1 MNRVVAPGSLSGSF
15 RAPASKSHAH
25 RLLICAALGT
35 APVTVLC
42 DTFSDDILATI
53 DCLTAMGAQIT
64 HEESRIS
71 VTPVFA
77 SRKLVELCKLPCRE
91 SGSTL
96 RFLLPVLGALG
107 LSGVFQMEGRL
118 PERPLHPLDEVLMA
132 HGMVLRRD
140 GSALHVSGQLQ
151 PGRFSL
157 PGDVSSQYLS
167 GLLFALPLLDG
178 DSTLEITGALQSASY
193 FSMTQDAVS
202 KSAIRFSKNRNCLSI
217 PGNQRCALPDGCSAE
232 GDWSGAAFFLCAGA
246 LSQPGILA
254 TGLNVQSDQADRAV
268 LDLLRTFGAEVQI
281 QADGILVRSAP
292 LHGIS
297 IDAGPIPDL
306 IPAIAAVA
314 ALARGKTEIRNA
326 ARLRLKESDRL
337 HTVAE
342 TVNAL
347 GGQAQELPDGLIITG
362 CPQLSGG
369 SADSFGD
376 HRIAML
382 AAVLAGGCNAPVTV
396 LGAQCT
402 SKSYPSFWQTLD
414 TLKGDRT

>member
-1 MNRVVAPGSLSGSF
+1 M
-15 RAPASKSHAH
+15 
-25 RLLICAALGT
+25 
-35 APVTVLC
+35 
-42 DTFSDDILATI
+42 
-53 DCLTAMGAQIT
+53 
-64 HEESRIS
+64 
-71 VTPVFA
+71 
-77 SRKLVELCKLPCRE
+77 
-91 SGSTL
+91 
-96 RFLLPVLGALG
+96 
-107 LSGVFQMEGRL
+107 
-118 PERPLHPLDEVLMA
+118 
-132 HGMVLRRD
+132 

-193 FSMTQDAVS
+193 FSMTQDAVL
-202 KSAIRFSKNRNCLSI
+202 KSGIRFSQNGNCLSI

-254 TGLNVQSDQADRAV
+254 TGLNVRSNQADRAV
-268 LDLLRTFGAEVQI
+268 LELLRAFGAEVQT
-281 QADGILVRSAP
+281 QADGILVRGAP

-382 AAVLAGGCNAPVTV
+382 AAVLAGSCNAPVTV

>member
-1 MNRVVAPGSLSGSF
+1 
-15 RAPASKSHAH
+15 
-25 RLLICAALGT
+25 
-35 APVTVLC
+35 
-42 DTFSDDILATI
+42 
-53 DCLTAMGAQIT
+53 
-64 HEESRIS
+64 
-71 VTPVFA
+71 
-77 SRKLVELCKLPCRE
+77 
-91 SGSTL
+91 
-96 RFLLPVLGALG
+96 
-107 LSGVFQMEGRL
+107 
-118 PERPLHPLDEVLMA
+118 MA

-140 GSALHVSGQLQ
+140 GSALYVSGQLQ

-202 KSAIRFSKNRNCLSI
+202 KSAIRFSKNGNCLSI

-246 LSQPGILA
+246 LSPTGIFA
-254 TGLNVQSDQADRAV
+254 SGLNVRSDQADRAV
-268 LDLLRTFGAEVQI
+268 LELLRAFGAEVQT

-347 GGQAQELPDGLIITG
+347 GGQAQELPDGLILTG

-382 AAVLAGGCNAPVTV
+382 AAVLAGSCNAPVTV

>member
-1 MNRVVAPGSLSGSF
+1 
-15 RAPASKSHAH
+15 
-25 RLLICAALGT
+25 
-35 APVTVLC
+35 
-42 DTFSDDILATI
+42 
-53 DCLTAMGAQIT
+53 
-64 HEESRIS
+64 
-71 VTPVFA
+71 
-77 SRKLVELCKLPCRE
+77 
-91 SGSTL
+91 
-96 RFLLPVLGALG
+96 
-107 LSGVFQMEGRL
+107 
-118 PERPLHPLDEVLMA
+118 
-132 HGMVLRRD
+132 
-140 GSALHVSGQLQ
+140 
-151 PGRFSL
+151 
-157 PGDVSSQYLS
+157 
-167 GLLFALPLLDG
+167 
-178 DSTLEITGALQSASY
+178 
-193 FSMTQDAVS
+193 MTQDAVS

>member
-35 APVTVLC
+35 APVKVLC

-53 DCLTAMGAQIT
+53 DCLAAMGAQIT
-64 HEESRIS
+64 REESRIS

-77 SRKLVELCKLPCRE
+77 NRRHGALCKLPCRE

-118 PERPLHPLDEVLMA
+118 PERPLHPLDEVLTA
-132 HGMVLRRD
+132 HGMVISRE

-178 DSTLEITGALQSASY
+178 DSTLEITGPLQSASY
-193 FSMTQDAVS
+193 FSMTQSAVS
-202 KSAIRFSKNRNCLSI
+202 KASIRFTRDANRLFI
-217 PGNQRCALPDGCSAE
+217 PGNQRYALPDGCSAE

-246 LSQPGILA
+246 FSQTGILA
-254 TGLNVQSDQADRAV
+254 SGLNTHSTQADRAV
-268 LDLLRTFGAEVQI
+268 LELLRAFGAEVQTKP
-281 QADGILVRSAP
+281 DGILVRSAP

-297 IDAGPIPDL
+297 IDAGSIPDL
-306 IPAIAAVA
+306 IPAVAAVA
-314 ALARGKTEIRNA
+314 AFARGKTEIRNA

-337 HTVAE
+337 HTVSE
-342 TVNAL
+342 TVRAL

-362 CPQLSGG
+362 CPQLAGG
-369 SADSFGD
+369 IADSFGD

-382 AAVLAGGCNAPVTV
+382 AAILAGGCKAPVTV

>member
-35 APVTVLC
+35 APVTIFC

-53 DCLTAMGAQIT
+53 DCLNAMGAQIT
-64 HEESRIS
+64 HKESRIS

-77 SRKLVELCKLPCRE
+77 NRQRIGLCKLFCRE

-118 PERPLHPLDEVLMA
+118 PERPLHPLDEVLTA
-132 HGMVLRRD
+132 HGLVIHRE
-140 GSALHVSGQLQ
+140 GSLLHVSGQLRS
-151 PGRFSL
+151 GHFSL

-193 FSMTQDAVS
+193 FSMTQDAVL
-202 KSAIRFSKNRNCLSI
+202 KSGIRFSKNGACLSI
-217 PGNQRCALPDGCSAE
+217 PGNQRYALPDGCSAE

-246 LSQPGILA
+246 LSPTGIFA
-254 TGLNVQSDQADRAV
+254 SGLNAQSGQADRAV
-268 LDLLRTFGAEVQI
+268 LELLRAFGAEVQI
-281 QADGILVRSAP
+281 QTDGILVRSAP

-306 IPAIAAVA
+306 IPAVAAVA
-314 ALARGKTEIRNA
+314 AVARGKTEIRNA

-342 TVNAL
+342 TLNAL
-347 GGQAQELPDGLIITG
+347 GAQAQELPDGLILTG
-362 CPQLSGG
+362 RPQLSGG

-382 AAVLAGGCNAPVTV
+382 AAILAGGCKAPVTV

-402 SKSYPSFWQTLD
+402 SKSYPAFWQTLD
-414 TLKGDRT
+414 ALKGDPT

>member
-1 MNRVVAPGSLSGSF
+1 MRSN
-15 RAPASKSHAH
+15 
-25 RLLICAALGT
+25 
-35 APVTVLC
+35 
-42 DTFSDDILATI
+42 
-53 DCLTAMGAQIT
+53 
-64 HEESRIS
+64 
-71 VTPVFA
+71 
-77 SRKLVELCKLPCRE
+77 
-91 SGSTL
+91 
-96 RFLLPVLGALG
+96 
-107 LSGVFQMEGRL
+107 
-118 PERPLHPLDEVLMA
+118 
-132 HGMVLRRD
+132 
-140 GSALHVSGQLQ
+140 
-151 PGRFSL
+151 
-157 PGDVSSQYLS
+157 
-167 GLLFALPLLDG
+167 
-178 DSTLEITGALQSASY
+178 
-193 FSMTQDAVS
+193 
-202 KSAIRFSKNRNCLSI
+202 
-217 PGNQRCALPDGCSAE
+217 
-232 GDWSGAAFFLCAGA
+232 
-246 LSQPGILA
+246 
-254 TGLNVQSDQADRAV
+254 QADRAV
-268 LDLLRTFGAEVQI
+268 LELLRAFGAEVQT
-281 QADGILVRSAP
+281 QADGILVRGAP

-347 GGQAQELPDGLIITG
+347 GGQAQELPDGLILTG